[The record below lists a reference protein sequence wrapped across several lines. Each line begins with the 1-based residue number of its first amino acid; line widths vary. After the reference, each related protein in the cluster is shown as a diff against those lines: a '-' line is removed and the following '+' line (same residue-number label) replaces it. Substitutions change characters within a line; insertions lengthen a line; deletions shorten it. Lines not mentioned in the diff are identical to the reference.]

1 MTLGCK
7 GLNSVEGVKLISRVE
22 MSIKGSYSSFKYM
35 SKRNN
40 YPIVMFLSEN
50 ARVHLMTPSLYFGS
64 YGISYSFTSCQFCRE
79 DKWSQAQPTSHRWWN
94 NSSQER
100 FQWISSPSKSFSRV
114 DCKLFNSE
122 YSLKET
128 NFTQITMGSIVSS
141 KRCSSRLPNI

>member
-7 GLNSVEGVKLISRVE
+7 GLNSVEGVKLISRV
-22 MSIKGSYSSFKYM
+22 KRSYSSFQYM
-35 SKRNN
+35 SKRSN

-50 ARVHLMTPSLYFGS
+50 AQVHLITPSLYFGS

-114 DCKLFNSE
+114 KCKLFNSKKSVE
-122 YSLKET
+122 KKDS
-128 NFTQITMGSIVSS
+128 TQTSMGSIVSS

>member
-7 GLNSVEGVKLISRVE
+7 GLNSVEGVRLISIVE
-22 MSIKGSYSSFKYM
+22 MSIKGSCSSFQYM
-35 SKRNN
+35 SERSN

-94 NSSQER
+94 NSSQEH

-114 DCKLFNSE
+114 ECKLFDPSKSAE
-122 YSLKET
+122 KKDP
-128 NFTQITMGSIVSS
+128 TQISMGSIVSS